1 MARAKK
7 ADATP
12 DAPAT
17 PPKAKK
23 PRAKKPDAIPAQPA
37 IEIAPA
43 QAPKHGR
50 KSVYT
55 DELGQMICERLAQG
69 RTLTSVCK
77 DADIPATA
85 QAVRVWAMDPE
96 HPISLQYARAR
107 EVGYQAMADETVDI
121 GDQVFEDPGSVAKAR
136 LRVDTRKWL
145 LSKALPK
152 IYGDKVALTDA
163 DGGKFV
169 IEFAV

>member
-17 PPKAKK
+17 APKAKK

-43 QAPKHGR
+43 QAPKRGR
-50 KSVYT
+50 PTVYT
-55 DELGQMICERLAQG
+55 DELGQMICERLSQG
-69 RTLTSVCK
+69 RTLNSVCR
-77 DADIPATA
+77 DEDIPVTS
-85 QAVRVWAMDPE
+85 QAVRYWAMDPE
-96 HPISLQYARAR
+96 HAFSLQYTRAR
-107 EVGYQAMADETVDI
+107 EVGYHAMADDAVDI
-121 GDQVFEDPGSVAKAR
+121 GDQVFEDAASVAKAR
-136 LRVDTRKWL
+136 LRCDTRKWI